1 VGLGEDVVV
10 ASQEGLEHLLAGD
23 QCERRWGAAAETH
36 PENCPTVAPKGH
48 GQSVEVPGDGAQG
61 AQPVHAEHQVEAI
74 QVQGEAVQAKRLAVD
89 GSCSGRAQTGA
100 GHAFAIG
107 DSNGETRPRRDGEAQ
122 PGNDVG
128 VDERESRPRVDQ
140 GHQVDACDADLQLHG
155 VRGRDASQRIQ
166 GDADRVIIIG
176 SRLILFQ
183 FQEKDSRV
191 GAPVIF
197 GELFKAEIALPV
209 GALVGNLLC

>member
-1 VGLGEDVVV
+1 MVAAVAAHRPALATRSPLATLTERPGRGVTERPNLG
-10 ASQEGLEHLLAGD
+10 
-23 QCERRWGAAAETH
+23 TM
-36 PENCPTVAPKGH
+36 
-48 GQSVEVPGDGAQG
+48 SVLMNV
-61 AQPVHAEHQVEAI
+61 
-74 QVQGEAVQAKRLAVD
+74 
-89 GSCSGRAQTGA
+89 
-100 GHAFAIG
+100 
-107 DSNGETRPRRDGEAQ
+107 
-122 PGNDVG
+122 
-128 VDERESRPRVDQ
+128 SRPRVDQ

-166 GDADRVIIIG
+166 GDADRVIVIG

-183 FQEKDSRV
+183 FQEKDSLA